1 MNDRASN
8 DGTRQKLLA
17 AILGRWESHGASGIS
32 ARSVALAAGVQM
44 SAIYHHFG
52 DLGRLLETA
61 QELARSQA
69 AKWCEAILEMVDDV
83 SGPAA
88 MAPLLA
94 ATVDE
99 WCEQQ
104 RTLAF
109 AWREAQLTA
118 LRDPATSTS
127 AALWTQLW
135 RKFWSE
141 ICNRLGLSDMG
152 DLTAWM
158 FDGLCAVHLI
168 RWRRIT
174 DRASLD
180 ELCHGWAAWME
191 GKMGAAGEWFEAAQ
205 REVRKMGPPQEYGDD
220 TAHAISEAAARV
232 VSRNGAAALTH
243 RAVAAEA
250 GLTLGV
256 VSYKFRTSG
265 NLLQA
270 AFDAIYR
277 RLLTA
282 PARLEGTAVTNGEQA
297 LCFIRD
303 GFTDRTD
310 LLPIDEMMLASARD
324 PELQTFAVPLRY
336 LRGRGWR
343 RTLPM
348 LVGPERKISPI
359 DGAIMSALHAARS
372 RARLVVN
379 DRSPPAEP
387 DHGFEPLLR
396 RLGLSGT

>member
-69 AKWCEAILEMVDDV
+69 AEWCEAILEMVDDV

-99 WCEQQ
+99 WCERQ

-118 LRDPATSTS
+118 LRDPASSAS
-127 AALWTQLW
+127 AALWTKLW
-135 RKFWSE
+135 RKFWSD

-205 REVRKMGPPQEYGDD
+205 RDAEKMGAPQEYGDD
-220 TAHAISEAAARV
+220 TVHAVAEAAARV
-232 VSRNGAAALTH
+232 VSRKGAAALTH

-250 GLTLGV
+250 ELTLGV

-277 RLLTA
+277 RTLAT
-282 PARLEGTAVTNGEQA
+282 GTAVTNGEQA
-297 LCFIRD
+297 LSFVRY
-303 GFTDRTD
+303 GFTDRAD
-310 LLPIDEMMLASARD
+310 MLPIDEIMLASARD
-324 PELQTFAVPLRY
+324 PELQAFAVPLRY

-343 RTLPM
+343 RMLPM
-348 LVGPERKISPI
+348 FVGPERKISPI

-372 RARLVVN
+372 RASLVVN
-379 DRSPPAEP
+379 DGSPPVEP
-387 DHGFEPLLR
+387 DNGFEPLLR
-396 RLGLSGT
+396 RLWLSRT